1 MMKNFIVSW
10 PLTRDLEPKED
21 SGRRDVMPFPEEDAV
36 LMVYDG
42 HPPPFAVA
50 SHVQPES
57 QDPNSLRL
65 GTQGHRGVF
74 FPIYMYLY
82 IYTLHTFQKKE
93 KTTCKMDQGHRATT
107 GRSFNPSDW
116 C

>member
-1 MMKNFIVSW
+1 MMKNFIVSR

-42 HPPPFAVA
+42 HPPFTVA

-65 GTQGHRGVF
+65 GT
-74 FPIYMYLY
+74 
-82 IYTLHTFQKKE
+82 
-93 KTTCKMDQGHRATT
+93 
-107 GRSFNPSDW
+107 
-116 C
+116 